1 MGLKERNQ
9 GNVKKPKG
17 IIRKL
22 LIGGLILL
30 LAGILFYLGVVA
42 MVCYREK
49 HIPPVGEYDAI
60 IVLGAQVKP
69 DGTLS
74 LQLQWRVDAA
84 ARAWKERS
92 CVIVVCGAKG
102 SNEPATE
109 ASVMKAELIR
119 QGVPEEYILMDD
131 KSFNTRQNIANAV
144 TLLEGREV
152 DHVLV
157 VTSDYHLPRAMAIAE
172 DAGLDASGLGAP
184 TKLGLR
190 FWVKNH
196 GREGLAWIKYWMQ
209 KYLHLPLE

>member
-1 MGLKERNQ
+1 MKHLKRLF
-9 GNVKKPKG
+9 
-17 IIRKL
+17 KL
-22 LIGGLILL
+22 SLVCVLL
-30 LAGILFYLGVVA
+30 GVIFYLGVVA

-49 HIPPVGEYDAI
+49 NVPPAGEYDAI

-84 ARAWKERS
+84 AKAWRERQS
-92 CVIVVCGAKG
+92 LIVVCGAQG

-119 QGVPEEYILMDD
+119 QGVPEEYILMDEE
-131 KSFNTRQNIANAV
+131 SFNTRQNIANAV
-144 TLLEGREV
+144 KLLEGRDV
-152 DHVLV
+152 QRVLV

-172 DAGLDASGLGAP
+172 DAGLEASGVGSP
-184 TKLGLR
+184 TKLGVR

-196 GREGLAWIKYWMQ
+196 GREALAWIKYWMQ

>member
-1 MGLKERNQ
+1 M
-9 GNVKKPKG
+9 
-17 IIRKL
+17 RKCGKVL
-22 LIGGLILL
+22 QRCMKLALVCILL
-30 LAGILFYLGVVA
+30 GLLFYLGVVA

-49 HIPPVGEYDAI
+49 NIPPVGEYDAI

-69 DGTLS
+69 DGEPS
-74 LQLQWRVDAA
+74 LQLQWRIDAA
-84 ARAWKERS
+84 AKAWQERPS
-92 CVIVVCGAKG
+92 LIVVCGAQG
-102 SNEPATE
+102 SNEPAPE
-109 ASVMKAELIR
+109 AHVMRDELVK
-119 QGVPEEYILMDD
+119 QGVPADMVLMDAE
-131 KSFNTRQNIANAV
+131 SFNTRQNIAHAAK
-144 TLLEGREV
+144 LLEGRDV

-172 DAGLDASGLGAP
+172 DAGLDASGIGAP

>member
-1 MGLKERNQ
+1 MKLL
-9 GNVKKPKG
+9 
-17 IIRKL
+17 RKL
-22 LIGGLILL
+22 LKLALICM
-30 LAGILFYLGVVA
+30 ILGVIFYLGVVA

-49 HIPPVGEYDAI
+49 NVPPAGEYDAI

-69 DGTLS
+69 DGMPS
-74 LQLQWRVDAA
+74 LQLQWRIDAA
-84 ARAWKERS
+84 AKAWKERES
-92 CVIVVCGAKG
+92 LIVVCGAQG
-102 SNEPATE
+102 SNEPAPE
-109 ASVMKAELIR
+109 AHVMRDELIK
-119 QGVPEEYILMDD
+119 QGVAAEDILMDD

-144 TLLEGREV
+144 ALLEGHEV

-172 DAGLDASGLGAP
+172 DAGLSASGLGSP

-190 FWVKNH
+190 FWLKNH